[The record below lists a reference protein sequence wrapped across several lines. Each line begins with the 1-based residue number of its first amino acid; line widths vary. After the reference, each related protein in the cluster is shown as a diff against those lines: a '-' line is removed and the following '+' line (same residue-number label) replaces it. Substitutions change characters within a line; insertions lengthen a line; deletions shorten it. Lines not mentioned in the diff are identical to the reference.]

1 MKAFAPVLGLS
12 ILLLSGAY
20 AAEEPP
26 LFTGPSA
33 KLEFNDEPS
42 ANLKPFSVDDLSQLA
57 KDHNPTLIQARA
69 QIKGESGKALQAGLW
84 PNPAGGYIGD
94 LMGLPRAGAGDFQR
108 GMIGQDVILGGKL
121 KYSRKKYQARVS
133 AAEQEAIAQ
142 EYRVRNDVHVAF
154 YHTLAAAQVLNL
166 QRELL
171 KTAKDHWLTT
181 HEMFNVGEAN
191 QVALYDADITIELQK
206 TNVIKA
212 SNDLML
218 AWQNLTTVVGVD
230 EDYRPL
236 KGDLEEVQLNA
247 NWSQALERLLKES
260 PELAEAKDK
269 LRSDEIMLKREHRQP
284 IPNVT
289 LCGGAGYDQL
299 DRGFAARAGFNVT
312 NIPLFNRNQGT
323 IQQAEADLERQK
335 AQVRLVELSLRR
347 RLAWQ
352 YTRLKTELAYV
363 QAFKNIIVPESRGKY
378 EVHLKSYKDTRLDWP
393 EVLKSQHEFVEAR
406 IEYVHHL
413 VECKEAGLEVQGLLL
428 TGGLIPPPGVT
439 PPGHIDATA
448 QPR

>member
-1 MKAFAPVLGLS
+1 MNAFAPFLALL
-12 ILLLSGAY
+12 ILLSESAF

-26 LFTGPSA
+26 LFSGPSA
-33 KLEFNDEPS
+33 QLEFNDAARPD
-42 ANLKPFSVDDLSQLA
+42 LKPFNVDDVSQLA

-84 PNPAGGYIGD
+84 PNPAVGYVGD
-94 LMGLPRAGAGDFQR
+94 LMGLRGAGAGEFQG

-154 YHTLAAAQVLNL
+154 YHTLAAAEVLNL

-191 QVALYDADITIELQK
+191 QVDLYDADITLELQK

-218 AWQNLTTVVGVD
+218 AWQTLTTLVGVD

-236 KGDLEEVQLNA
+236 KGDLEQVQPDTSWA
-247 NWSQALERLLKES
+247 VALERLLKES

-269 LRSDEIMLKREHRQP
+269 LRSDEIMVKREHRQP

-299 DRGFAARAGFNVT
+299 DRGFAARAAFNVT

-335 AQVRLVELSLRR
+335 AQVRLVELNLRR
-347 RLAWQ
+347 RLAGQ

-363 QAFKNIIVPESRGKY
+363 DAFKSIIVPESRSKY
-378 EVHLKSYKDTRLDWP
+378 EVRLKSYKDTRLDWP
-393 EVLKSQHEFVEAR
+393 EVLKSQRDFVDAR

-428 TGGLIPPPGVT
+428 TGGLIAPPGVT